1 MRTTPRPSRIGLSCW
16 ASLAPAG
23 GRRSTRASSVSL
35 EGSVQR
41 WRDASDDLL
50 RVAQAAAPLP
60 ADDLSGLSLD
70 AGAVPADRV
79 LPVGAEVERRVDA
92 LIEASEAAISDASA
106 SGDHLADGLPVLLGA
121 LEVTNTLLLASDDP
135 DDVFAAFGVDA
146 DGGLSLAAPR
156 AALNEFREALLGR
169 APVGSVPLPAQLEE
183 RLEKLE
189 STGAEELLALGQTAV
204 LTKVVGDLATGAVS
218 LLGSNVEEAFDW
230 LKNQLNLLRKAAV
243 RLLKWVVTKF
253 RDLVPESYLDDYD
266 EKIKDIAKAMEDG
279 ALDALGN
286 TVGFLA
292 GRREVQKRWLE
303 EMGRPGA
310 DVTDE
315 EAALADVINGH
326 LKRIGYVSRGRV
338 VVSGSVAVLRR
349 VTGLAGPNAEVAVA
363 AAVAALIGFVWF
375 QLVDGYN
382 DIEDLLP
389 EPVSSGAR

>member
-1 MRTTPRPSRIGLSCW
+1 M
-16 ASLAPAG
+16 
-23 GRRSTRASSVSL
+23 ASSVSL

-60 ADDLSGLSLD
+60 ADNLSGLSLD

-338 VVSGSVAVLRR
+338 VVSGSVAVVRR